1 MLQETPS
8 FPPNELT
15 RTENEVICALIAR
28 ESIKKCLEIPLEQTV
43 FTYPFLHYLI
53 VAAIVSIGLMIK
65 ESMYKDQY
73 GDLTLHAIQVLEAYC
88 HRTWVSGKLIRIVL
102 KLSKILSQVLA
113 RSNHPHEQQAS
124 CLISAKDCALT
135 QLNGLRGSLS
145 TAQLGTK
152 DTEQL
157 FEPAHNEVADSQ
169 TLGLLDTAPCVRSAG
184 STSLYSDES
193 GTSKAASSQLPTQS
207 ETSATGWQL
216 DTADTEGVAREMQ
229 WLEALFGSYLDSNLI
244 IRPGE

>member
-15 RTENEVICALIAR
+15 GTENEVICALIAR

-113 RSNHPHEQQAS
+113 RSDHPHEQQAS
-124 CLISAKDCALT
+124 CLISGKDCALT

-169 TLGLLDTAPCVRSAG
+169 TLGLLDTTPPCVQSAG
-184 STSLYSDES
+184 PTSLYSEET
-193 GTSKAASSQLPTQS
+193 GTSKAAASQLPT
-207 ETSATGWQL
+207 SAPTGWQL